1 MRKWIICAAL
11 FLIMHVSAM
20 AVSLNELG
28 TNPQKYVKVYET
40 PAYALWVDAST
51 VKEVRKSPPYY
62 ILQANEFLVDY
73 PSATIGQ
80 FQEEV
85 TYDYNRSTNGLI
97 KLIYSQTPNITPEIF
112 MGRYAREGIA
122 NSGMTYSSK
131 ILRIYYLDGRI
142 KFDHLSDSMAYNE
155 KIRAG
160 SDIFDVANFMFKQQY
175 GFYFLRPSTTAKA

>member
-1 MRKWIICAAL
+1 MRKWIICVAL
-11 FLIMHVSAM
+11 FLTMHVSVF

-40 PAYALWVDAST
+40 PAYALWVDSSSI
-51 VKEVRKSPPYY
+51 KEVRKSPPYY
-62 ILQANEFLVDY
+62 TLRADEFLVDY

-80 FQEEV
+80 LQLSV
-85 TYDYNRSTNGLI
+85 IYDYNRSTDGLI

-112 MGRYAREGIA
+112 MGRYASEGIA
-122 NSGMTYSSK
+122 NCGMTYSSK
-131 ILRIYYLDGRI
+131 ILRVYYLDGRI
-142 KFDHLSDSMAYNE
+142 KFDHLSDTMAYNE

-160 SDIFDVANFMFKQQY
+160 SDIFDVANYMFKHQY